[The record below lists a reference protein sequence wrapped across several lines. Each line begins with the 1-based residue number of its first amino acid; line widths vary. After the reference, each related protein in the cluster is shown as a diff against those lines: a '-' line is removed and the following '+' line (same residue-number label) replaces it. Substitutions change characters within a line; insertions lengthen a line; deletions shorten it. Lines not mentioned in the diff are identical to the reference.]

1 MTEEQIDERKLIRH
15 LSHALVHHDY
25 IVIQCS
31 EDFWSR
37 LTGLRYQRQLYYVHD
52 IGNVKRIQKIPSER
66 HNIKFRRSKL
76 NGKRPTMAILKT
88 GHNNY
93 DRQNILINQQLNP
106 KNKEVIYY

>member
-37 LTGLRYQRQLYYVHD
+37 LTGLRYQRLLYYVHD

-93 DRQNILINQQLNP
+93 DRQNILINQQMHP